1 MDRYLRAYKRHL
13 AKSFTW
19 RIIGTLDTFILS
31 YIITGNLSLGIGI
44 TTVDFFSKLFLYFFH
59 ERIWFYS
66 NFKNHNTRHLIKT
79 FSWRTIGSLTTFL
92 IAWILT
98 GNPLT
103 GVKIGIV
110 ETLTKMILYYIHE
123 KAWYKINYGL
133 ETRNLVYEKKNL

>member
-1 MDRYLRAYKRHL
+1 MKKYKRHIV
-13 AKSFTW
+13 KSFSW
-19 RIIGTLDTFILS
+19 RIFGTLDTFILS
-31 YIITGNLSLGIGI
+31 YIITGNLSFGLSI
-44 TTVDFFSKLFLYFFH
+44 TTIDFFSKLFLYYFH
-59 ERIWFYS
+59 ERIWFKS

-79 FSWRTIGSLTTFL
+79 FTWRVIGSITTLL

-123 KAWYKINYGL
+123 KVWYRLNYGL
-133 ETRNLVYEKKNL
+133 ETRNLTYEKKNF

>member
-1 MDRYLRAYKRHL
+1 LKKYKRHIV
-13 AKSFTW
+13 KSFSW
-19 RIIGTLDTFILS
+19 RIFGTLDTFILS
-31 YIITGNLSLGIGI
+31 YIITGNLSFGLSI
-44 TTVDFFSKLFLYFFH
+44 TTIDFFSKLFLYYFH
-59 ERIWFYS
+59 ERIWFKS

-79 FSWRTIGSLTTFL
+79 FTWRVIGSITTLL

-123 KAWYKINYGL
+123 KVWYRLNYGL
-133 ETRNLVYEKKNL
+133 ETRNLTYEKKNF